1 MNNLESWVLVKRS
14 NSDDISSSGRK
25 EITTFLC
32 RDWKPIKQP
41 LKLKALALS
50 FSQKRGEHSH
60 FPWNKRTAT
69 CQENSS
75 ALQYREVNH
84 GSGWRNSACSSAG
97 RWQYIYIPYNKAYT
111 QGFLK
116 DFSLGRQENL
126 ALVPQTNKSSS
137 LGKGSAKS
145 GIQPAMRKNRII
157 TSCIRSKTAQG
168 KLINS
173 LASLIRVILLTSYCA
188 PSNAGVWH
196 ITEVFSFLKV
206 VKCSA
211 EHAVLSVLL
220 WMLAI
225 ADAEPTRQNNFSLM

>member
-1 MNNLESWVLVKRS
+1 MSGKFQCFAIQRSEPWKWLEELRMLLSWKMTV
-14 NSDDISSSGRK
+14 
-25 EITTFLC
+25 
-32 RDWKPIKQP
+32 
-41 LKLKALALS
+41 
-50 FSQKRGEHSH
+50 
-60 FPWNKRTAT
+60 
-69 CQENSS
+69 
-75 ALQYREVNH
+75 
-84 GSGWRNSACSSAG
+84 
-97 RWQYIYIPYNKAYT
+97 YIYIPYNKAYT

-220 WMLAI
+220 
-225 ADAEPTRQNNFSLM
+225 